1 MTYSS
6 SSIVPL
12 SVSFNRVT
20 CGGSLKFY
28 KAKFAKGA
36 TPENKATPAK
46 LSLVCKK
53 LWRHNCYR
61 KGIYT
66 TMDKQSINKQT
77 INNHRDMN

>member
-28 KAKFAKGA
+28 KAKSAKA
-36 TPENKATPAK
+36 AASVKAVVSAK
-46 LSLVCKK
+46 
-53 LWRHNCYR
+53 
-61 KGIYT
+61 
-66 TMDKQSINKQT
+66 
-77 INNHRDMN
+77 

>member
-28 KAKFAKGA
+28 KAKSAKA
-36 TPENKATPAK
+36 VASIKAVVPVK
-46 LSLVCKK
+46 
-53 LWRHNCYR
+53 
-61 KGIYT
+61 
-66 TMDKQSINKQT
+66 
-77 INNHRDMN
+77 